1 MSMSMKREAILL
13 LYESISSGVSS
24 CHSTGHKKKATGGW
38 YSFSCKHGV
47 IYGSKVNVN
56 IKGDS
61 DKNGILYFNLWVF
74 CGFLTTKH
82 HPKCYLLIECSQNQV
97 QKHSC

>member
-1 MSMSMKREAILL
+1 MSMSMRREAILL

-61 DKNGILYFNLWVF
+61 DKNGILHFKLWLLLWVF
-74 CGFLTTKH
+74 D
-82 HPKCYLLIECSQNQV
+82 Y
-97 QKHSC
+97 